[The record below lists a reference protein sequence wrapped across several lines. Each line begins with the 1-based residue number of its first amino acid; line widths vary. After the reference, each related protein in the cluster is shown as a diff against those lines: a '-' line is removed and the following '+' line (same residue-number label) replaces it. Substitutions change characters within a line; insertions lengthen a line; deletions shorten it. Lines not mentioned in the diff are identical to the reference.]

1 MTPSAAATAPSRV
14 GEDDVMHRIIAI
26 GPNLSPKSSESW
38 DHDASVVAWGENRQG
53 GRMTRQ
59 TQLVV
64 ALVCVLSVG
73 LAGCGAPPAERGPS
87 ADLIFVGSNIV
98 TMDPDQPTVD
108 GVAVRGE
115 TIIAVGEIDGVMAL
129 EGPLTRVVELAEN
142 ALLPGFIDAH
152 GHFMG
157 VGRGLDT
164 LSLHS
169 PPVGDVTTID
179 ELVAKIRTW
188 INEQEIS
195 PGEAVMGRGYDD
207 SLLAEG
213 RHPTTAD
220 LDRVSTDHPIILTH
234 VSGHLSAVN
243 TAALAA
249 SDITADTI
257 DPPGG
262 HIRRVAGSREPN
274 GVLEETASRLIR
286 VDRGAPPTAEETDT
300 LIRRSIDVYLSYGTT
315 TIQDGGTGGRFAETL
330 HAAADREPFKADVAA
345 YIRAGSLEEIE
356 ALEYEPD
363 YRNGARVAG
372 VKLMLDGSPQG
383 RTAWVTVPYEE
394 GPPGAP
400 ADYVAY
406 GTMEPADYKAQAEA
420 LIRRGVPFLAHA
432 NGDAAMDLMLDGVD
446 EALASMDEVPDHRSV
461 IIHAQLMR
469 ADQLDRAAALNVV
482 PSFFSAHAFFWGDW
496 HRRSFGE
503 ERGNNISP
511 IRWAIDRN
519 VDFTVHNDA
528 PIVPPHIMRLVSI
541 TVNRATRSGHV
552 LGPHQRATVEEALH
566 AVTLGAAYQYFEDDR
581 KGSITVGKQA
591 DLVVLEANPLSID
604 PTDLEHIE
612 VVETFSR
619 GLSVYQR

>member
-1 MTPSAAATAPSRV
+1 
-14 GEDDVMHRIIAI
+14 
-26 GPNLSPKSSESW
+26 
-38 DHDASVVAWGENRQG
+38 
-53 GRMTRQ
+53 MTRQ
-59 TQLVV
+59 TWVV
-64 ALVCVLSVG
+64 VGLTGVLSVG
-73 LAGCGAPPAERGPS
+73 VAGCAGPPTEQGPS
-87 ADLIFVGSNIV
+87 ADLIFVGGNIV
-98 TMDPDQPTVD
+98 TMDPAQPTVD
-108 GVAVRGE
+108 AVAVQGE
-115 TIIAVGEIDGVMAL
+115 TVAAAGTLDDVMAL
-129 EGPLTRVVELAEN
+129 EGPSTRVVELGDG

-152 GHFMG
+152 GHFLS

-169 PPVGDVTTID
+169 PPIGDVTTID
-179 ELVAKIRTW
+179 ELVAKIAAW
-188 INEQEIS
+188 INEQQIP
-195 PGEAVMGRGYDD
+195 PGETVAGRGYDD

-213 RHPTTAD
+213 RHPTAAD
-220 LDRVSTDHPIILTH
+220 LDRASTEHPIVLTH

-243 TAALAA
+243 SAALSA
-249 SDITADTI
+249 SEITADTG

-262 HIRRVAGSREPN
+262 HIRRVEGSREPN
-274 GVLEETASRLIR
+274 GVLEETASRLMR
-286 VDRGAPPTAEETDT
+286 VDRGAPLTAEATDA
-300 LIRRSIDVYLSYGTT
+300 LIRRAIDVYLSYGTT
-315 TIQDGGTGGRFAETL
+315 TIQDGGTGNRFAETL
-330 HAAADREPFKADVAA
+330 HAAADREPFKADVGA
-345 YIRAGSLEEIE
+345 YIRAGSVEEIE

-406 GTMEPADYKAQAEA
+406 GTMEPDDYKEQAAA
-420 LIRRGVPFLAHA
+420 LLRRGVPFLVHA

-446 EALASMDEVPDHRSV
+446 EALAGMDEAPDHRSV

-469 ADQLDRAAALNVV
+469 ADQLDRAASLNVV

-503 ERGNNISP
+503 ERGNNVSP
-511 IRWAIDRN
+511 IRWAIDRGVN
-519 VDFTVHNDA
+519 FTVHNDA
-528 PIVPPHIMRLVSI
+528 PIVPPDIMRLVSI
-541 TVNRATRSGHV
+541 TVNRITRSGHV

-566 AVTLGAAYQYFEDDR
+566 AVTLGAAYQFFEEDR

-591 DLVVLEANPLSID
+591 DLVVLDANPLTID
-604 PTDLEHIE
+604 PAELEHIE

-619 GLSVYQR
+619 GRSVYQR